1 MRPGS
6 PLQSRLLSQLSLLCP
21 QGLRKRELLKELLP
35 VIGQN
40 LRFQRLFTECQEQLD
55 ILRDK

>member
-1 MRPGS
+1 M
-6 PLQSRLLSQLSLLCP
+6 

-40 LRFQRLFTECQEQLD
+40 LRFQRLFTEYQEQLD
-55 ILRDK
+55 ILKDK